1 MKDEIQEYV
10 EDSDDKIK
18 AVNEVKE
25 YLLEVSPVKENPID
39 CVKWVD
45 LSKVRANDY
54 NPNTVA
60 DEEMELLFKSIK
72 EDGYTQP
79 IVTVYHEEED
89 EYEIVDGF
97 HRYRVMKK
105 YDEISDRSDGRL
117 PITVIDKSVQE
128 RMASTVRHNRA
139 SGTHGVQ
146 GMSEVVRGMKEE
158 GMSDEEICN
167 ELGMEAEEL
176 ARLKHTSGF
185 SKLFDDVDYNNSW
198 QDTRQIDVRRAF
210 EEGEDEA
217 D

>member
-1 MKDEIQEYV
+1 MKEQIKEYV
-10 EDSDDKIK
+10 EEADDKVK
-18 AVNEVKE
+18 AVNEIKE
-25 YLLEVSPVKENPID
+25 ELYKVSPVKDNPID
-39 CVKWVD
+39 YVKWVKLD
-45 LSKVRANDY
+45 KVRANDY

-60 DEEMELLFKSIK
+60 DEEMELLFKSIR

-79 IVTVYHEEED
+79 IVTVYHEDED

-97 HRYRVMKK
+97 HRYRVIKK
-105 YDEISDRSDGRL
+105 YDEISDRSYGRL
-117 PITVIDKSVQE
+117 PITVIDKSMQE

-158 GMSDEEICN
+158 GMSDEEICE

-198 QDTRQIDVRRAF
+198 QDTRQIEVRKAF
-210 EEGEDEA
+210 EQDEGD
-217 D
+217 